1 MNIKSIKKQLGKVN
15 ALFSVME
22 NEEAIS
28 SIEKDLL
35 KSYVQ
40 NLYAQ
45 IIDVETT
52 GSDGNKVEIVESKV
66 VHKQLVTSSPKQT
79 FIEKIN
85 KEESEIYSRGEDKF
99 SNEFLTDPIDE
110 VSGTY
115 NRQDS
120 QVQPSS
126 NGVVSTT
133 ATMIAPEVN
142 GKNMDNSVMDLL
154 ESDQKIKALFAESK
168 SSELSDRL
176 RNTPIK
182 DINAGLGLN
191 ERILMVNEL
200 FGKSNE
206 IFKESVKKLN
216 SLDSFADA
224 KKYLVTNLIKTYEW
238 TEDHKVHS
246 AASFIKLVRR
256 RYI

>member
-45 IIDVETT
+45 IIDVETA
-52 GSDGNKVEIVESKV
+52 GSEDNKVEIVESKV
-66 VHKQLVTSSPKQT
+66 VHKQIVASASKQP
-79 FIEKIN
+79 FKEKIN
-85 KEESEIYSRGEDKF
+85 TEESEIYSRSEDKF

-115 NRQDS
+115 IHQDS
-120 QVQPSS
+120 QVKPSS
-126 NGVVSTT
+126 NGVMSTT

-154 ESDQKIKALFAESK
+154 L
-168 SSELSDRL
+168 
-176 RNTPIK
+176 
-182 DINAGLGLN
+182 
-191 ERILMVNEL
+191 
-200 FGKSNE
+200 
-206 IFKESVKKLN
+206 
-216 SLDSFADA
+216 
-224 KKYLVTNLIKTYEW
+224 
-238 TEDHKVHS
+238 H
-246 AASFIKLVRR
+246 
-256 RYI
+256 